1 MIEERREMLM
11 SPLDANNRYI
21 TEADINHTI
30 IPVQNREV
38 INQKCPCGR
47 GHLLHHDKEPLAYY
61 GGKIWGLWC
70 AITAE
75 FSKANYELSCAAERI
90 MELELEMKKVDVFRR
105 KLGLIKTAWKR
116 FSSHYPD
123 CKLVE
128 LAGIGRPTKDSDCT
142 CGFLEQNDVIMK
154 LLEG

>member
-1 MIEERREMLM
+1 M
-11 SPLDANNRYI
+11 SPLDANNRYL
-21 TEADINHTI
+21 TDTDIERTI
-30 IPVQNREV
+30 IPIQNRAV

-47 GHLLHHDKEPLAYY
+47 GHLLHHDKEPLAHYR
-61 GGKIWGLWC
+61 GKIWGLWC

-75 FSKANYELSCAAERI
+75 FAHANYELACAADKI
-90 MELELEMKKVDVFRR
+90 VELETELKKTEVLRR

-116 FSSHYPD
+116 YSSHYPE

-128 LAGIGRPTKDSDCT
+128 LASIGRPTKDSDCT
-142 CGFLEQNDVIMK
+142 CGFLQENDVIMK